1 MSHQTCHTN
10 IVSARYVLADDGA
23 KHLGG
28 ASLGGAKELRG
39 LHDTNTQV
47 DSHAGVLGGGALKP
61 FQRSRNE
68 EYRSIFVDTGS
79 AGLAVTEEGIM
90 DS

>member
-28 ASLGGAKELRG
+28 AKELRG

-47 DSHAGVLGGGALKP
+47 DSHAGVLGGALKP